1 LAPESYGDVMIR
13 IATVAYSCS
22 FAQAALSIVLVE
34 AALKCRYLKARHDD
48 KRVCRYRPAHTAEW
62 AAMADYHLRALR
74 LAYVIANSSASA
86 LAGGLQKQ
94 MANVAT
100 MLGQAAQF
108 HRAFAELCETA
119 ERLLIDASL

>member
-1 LAPESYGDVMIR
+1 MPLPEGLAMMTSEFAG
-13 IATVAYSCS
+13 TV
-22 FAQAALSIVLVE
+22 
-34 AALKCRYLKARHDD
+34 
-48 KRVCRYRPAHTAEW
+48 PPTPAEW

-86 LAGGLQKQ
+86 LAGGPQKQ

-100 MLGQAAQF
+100 MLGQAAEF
-108 HRAFAELCETA
+108 HRAIAELCETA